1 MNRSI
6 KEPSRCWECRWT
18 RHRQCLQR
26 TLTTLCANVH
36 TLKGSWRRDCFM
48 KQVEGNG
55 RCVETPSGRGKLPY
69 FFNRSN
75 CLVSTLP
82 WIDLFSDSHRGL
94 RIELP
99 PLRLSEAGKCR
110 RGDIAACRWLVWLT
124 RRPIQ
129 LNIFKRPELI
139 SMLLSAEV
147 PNLKRASA
155 ISQHRHETVR
165 AVSEILSFP
174 PMTAGWWRSHR
185 RVTSFHA
192 VVFRRERCSTS
203 SVALGARSEVS
214 NISVCPS
221 TSIEH
226 PKPRSV
232 KMSYCCLWTG
242 FCANNSFVYT
252 TPDLYVYASNLFNLS
267 PQ

>member
-110 RGDIAACRWLVWLT
+110 RGDIAACRWLVWPT

-129 LNIFKRPELI
+129 LNIFKRPELFLDVVVGR
-139 SMLLSAEV
+139 SSKFKTRLSHQSRDRKSCKWNTVVSSDDGGVKVTQACHEVCHEFPRCCVQTWKMQHERRGPGSAVGGFKHLCLSLHEHRAPQTPLCKNVLLLSL
-147 PNLKRASA
+147 NRFL
-155 ISQHRHETVR
+155 
-165 AVSEILSFP
+165 
-174 PMTAGWWRSHR
+174 
-185 RVTSFHA
+185 
-192 VVFRRERCSTS
+192 C
-203 SVALGARSEVS
+203 
-214 NISVCPS
+214 
-221 TSIEH
+221 
-226 PKPRSV
+226 
-232 KMSYCCLWTG
+232 
-242 FCANNSFVYT
+242 
-252 TPDLYVYASNLFNLS
+252 
-267 PQ
+267 